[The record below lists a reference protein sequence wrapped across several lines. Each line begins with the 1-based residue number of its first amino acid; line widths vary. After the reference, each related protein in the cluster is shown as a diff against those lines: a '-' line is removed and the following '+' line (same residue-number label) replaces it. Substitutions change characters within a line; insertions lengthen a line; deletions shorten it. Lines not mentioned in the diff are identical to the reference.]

1 MNIVGDAIG
10 TTMPRLEAL
19 GKATGRAQYTDD
31 ITLPGM
37 LFGVI
42 VGSPHSH
49 ARIVFYDITKALAVP
64 GVKAVV
70 TGADLETRY
79 MGLLVKDETVLAKE
93 RVRYSGEPVAAV
105 AATSFAA
112 AQQASRLIEIEY
124 EELPAVFSPEE
135 AMAPDAPILHE
146 NYATYFKVFAPVCE
160 GNVLSHAEL
169 STGDIGKGWEQS
181 DLILENVYET
191 QAQYHAYLEP
201 VAAIAQ
207 VDPEGKVTVW
217 SSTQSVFRTQANI
230 SDSLG
235 LPRSRIRAIGPN
247 VGGGF
252 GAKSEATVQPLA
264 VLLAQRTGRPVKVVL
279 DRSED
284 MLTMRSRHPALMR
297 IKSGVK
303 RDGTFVAQEFDLIMD
318 GGAYADDSPAVM
330 MFALYFA
337 AGPYRIPHTRS
348 VGKVV
353 YTNKLRAG
361 AFRGFGNPQA
371 SFARELQID
380 EIAERLGIDPI
391 EIRLKNVL
399 QQGDRWIGGHA
410 IDTASIGECLEKAR
424 DASGWSKR
432 RGEGGSL
439 TTNGRRKGIG
449 VAAVAHICGFLAT
462 SAIVRLLEDG
472 TVTVNCGAVDI
483 GQGSDTVIAQMCAG
497 ALGLSVDRINVV
509 GPDTDASPYN
519 SGTNA
524 SRVTYMLGRAVGEAA
539 EIVKKKIFKH
549 ASVLLEC
556 DESDLEL
563 RPGGK
568 VGVVGAPGISASF
581 FDVSIRAHWG
591 AGGPIIGE
599 SALVFDAGELDPKYA
614 FTKGF
619 MSWASCGVYTFGAQI
634 VEVEVDETT
643 GKVEVAQVWSAHDVG
658 RAINP
663 GAVEGQ
669 IQGGVVQALGY
680 SLFEEMVWDGGRLV
694 NPSFMDYKI
703 PGALD
708 VPSRISNSIIIE
720 NPELTHPFGAK
731 GIGEPPIV
739 GVAPAVANAVSHATG
754 VRVRRLPVTPER
766 VLRGLLEKDPMA
778 GGA

>member
-1 MNIVGDAIG
+1 MNIVGEMIG

-19 GKATGRAQYTDD
+19 SKATGRAQYTDD
-31 ITLPGM
+31 IVLPGM
-37 LFGVI
+37 LFGAI
-42 VGSPHSH
+42 VSSPHSH
-49 ARIVFYDITKALAVP
+49 ARVVSYDTSKALAVP

-70 TGADLETRY
+70 TGADLEARY
-79 MGLLVKDETVLAKE
+79 MGLLVKDETVLAKD

-112 AQQASRLIEIEY
+112 AQAAARLVEIEY
-124 EELPAVFSPEE
+124 EELPAVFTPDE
-135 AMAPDAPILHE
+135 AMAAGAPILHE
-146 NYATYFKVFAPVCE
+146 HYDSYFKVFAPVSD
-160 GNVLSHAEL
+160 GNVLASSEI
-169 STGDIGKGWEQS
+169 STGDVEKGWAES
-181 DLILENVYET
+181 DLIVENVYET

-207 VDPEGKVTVW
+207 VEPEGKVTVW

-235 LPRSRIRAIGPN
+235 LPRSRIRAIGPR

-279 DRSED
+279 DRSDD

-297 IKSGVK
+297 IKSGVR
-303 RDGTFVAQEFDLIMD
+303 RDGTFVAQEFDVVMD

-348 VGKVV
+348 AGKVV

-371 SFARELQID
+371 SFARESQID

-424 DASGWSKR
+424 DASGWVKR
-432 RGEGGSL
+432 RAISGSVVS
-439 TTNGRRKGIG
+439 GRRKGIG

-472 TVTVNCGAVDI
+472 TVSVNCGAVDI
-483 GQGSDTVIAQMCAG
+483 GQGSDTAIAQMCAG
-497 ALGLSVDRINVV
+497 ALGLTVDRVNIVD
-509 GPDTDASPYN
+509 PDTDASPYN

-549 ASVLLEC
+549 ASALLEC

-563 RPGGK
+563 RPGGV
-568 VGVVGAPGISASF
+568 VGVVGAPGIKTSF
-581 FDVSIRAHWG
+581 LDVSLRAHWG
-591 AGGPIIGE
+591 TGGPIIGE
-599 SALVFDAGELDPKYA
+599 SAFVFDAGELDPKYA

-634 VEVEVDETT
+634 VEVQVDEIT
-643 GKVEVAQVWSAHDVG
+643 GKVDVTNVWSAHDVG

-669 IQGGVVQALGY
+669 IQGGVVQGLGY
-680 SLFEEMVWDGGRLV
+680 SLFEEMVWDGGRLA

-703 PGALD
+703 PGSLD
-708 VPSRISNSIIIE
+708 VPPKITSIIIE
-720 NPELTHPFGAK
+720 NPESTHPFGAK

-739 GVAPAVANAVSHATG
+739 GVAPAVANAVSHAAG

-766 VLRGLLEKDPMA
+766 VLRGLLKKQ
-778 GGA
+778 

>member
-1 MNIVGDAIG
+1 MSTVEEMIG
-10 TTMPRLEAL
+10 RTMPRLEAL
-19 GKATGRAQYTDD
+19 SKAIGSAQFTDD

-37 LFGVI
+37 LFGAI

-49 ARIVFYDITKALAVP
+49 ARILSYNISEALAVP

-70 TGADLETRY
+70 TGTDIETRY
-79 MGLLVKDETVLAKE
+79 MGLLVKDETVLAKD

-105 AATSFAA
+105 AATSWAA
-112 AQQASRLIEIEY
+112 AKEAARRIEIEY
-124 EELPAVFSPEE
+124 AELPAVFSPEQ
-135 AMAPDAPILHE
+135 AMAADAPILHE
-146 NYATYFKVFAPVCE
+146 NYRNYFKVFNAISE
-160 GNVLSHAEL
+160 GNVLAGSEL
-169 STGDIGKGWEQS
+169 STGDINRGWEES
-181 DLILENVYET
+181 DLVVENVYET

-201 VAAIAQ
+201 VGAIAQ
-207 VDPEGKVTVW
+207 VDPEGKITVW

-230 SDSLG
+230 SDALG
-235 LPRSRIRAIGPN
+235 LPRSRIRAIGPR

-252 GAKSEATVQPLA
+252 GAKSEATVQPIA
-264 VLLAQRTGRPVKVVL
+264 VLLAQRTKRPVKIVL

-284 MLTMRSRHPALMR
+284 MLTMRSRHPAIMR

-303 RDGTFVAQEFDLIMD
+303 RDGTFVAQELDLIMD

-353 YTNKLRAG
+353 YTNKQRAG

-371 SFARELQID
+371 SFARESQID
-380 EIAERLGIDPI
+380 EIAEQLGIDPI

-410 IDTASIGECLEKAR
+410 IDAASIGECLEKAR
-424 DASGWSKR
+424 TASGWAR
-432 RGEGGSL
+432 RRMVSSTPGS
-439 TTNGRRKGIG
+439 GRRKGVG
-449 VAAVAHICGFLAT
+449 VTAVAHMCGFLAT

-472 TVTVNCGAVDI
+472 TVTINCGAVDI

-497 ALGLSVDRINVV
+497 ALGLAVDKINMVA
-509 GPDTDASPYN
+509 PDTDASPYN

-524 SRVTYMLGRAVGEAA
+524 SRVTYMLGRAVGEATA
-539 EIVKKKIFKH
+539 KIKKQLFEH
-549 ASVLLEC
+549 AAALLEC
-556 DESDLEL
+556 DRADLEL
-563 RPGGK
+563 RPGGRI
-568 VGVVGAPGISASF
+568 GIIGAPAITTSFVDISL
-581 FDVSIRAHWG
+581 RAHWVT
-591 AGGPIIGE
+591 GGPIIGE
-599 SALVFDAGELDPKYA
+599 SSFVFDAGELDPKYA

-619 MSWASCGVYTFGAQI
+619 MSWASLGVYTFGAQI

-643 GKVEVAQVWSAHDVG
+643 GKVDVTQVWSVHDVG

-669 IQGGVVQALGY
+669 IQGGVVQGLGY

-708 VPSRISNSIIIE
+708 VPPKIDAIIIE
-720 NPELTHPFGAK
+720 NRESTHPFGAK
-731 GIGEPPIV
+731 GVGEPPIV
-739 GVAPAVANAVSHATG
+739 GIAPAIANAVRHAVG
-754 VRVRRLPVTPER
+754 VRIRRLPLTPER
-766 VLRGLLEKDPMA
+766 VLCGLMEKPA
-778 GGA
+778 

>member
-1 MNIVGDAIG
+1 M
-10 TTMPRLEAL
+10 
-19 GKATGRAQYTDD
+19 
-31 ITLPGM
+31 
-37 LFGVI
+37 
-42 VGSPHSH
+42 
-49 ARIVFYDITKALAVP
+49 
-64 GVKAVV
+64 V
-70 TGADLETRY
+70 TGADIETRY
-79 MGLLVKDETVLAKE
+79 MGLLVKDETVLAKD

-112 AQQASRLIEIEY
+112 AQAAARLIEIEY

-135 AMAPDAPILHE
+135 AMAPNAPILHE
-146 NYATYFKVFAPVCE
+146 NYNDYFKVFAAISD
-160 GNVLSHAEL
+160 GNILAKSEI
-169 STGDIGKGWEQS
+169 STGDINKGWSES
-181 DLILENVYET
+181 DLIVENVYET
-191 QAQYHAYLEP
+191 QPQYHAYLEP

-235 LPRSRIRAIGPN
+235 LPRSRVRAIGPR

-252 GAKSEATVQPLA
+252 GAKSEATVQPVA
-264 VLLAQRTGRPVKVVL
+264 VLLAQRTGRPVKIVL

-284 MLTMRSRHPALMR
+284 MLTMRSRHPAVMR

-303 RDGTFVAQEFDLIMD
+303 RDGTFVAQEFDMVMD

-371 SFARELQID
+371 SFARESQID

-391 EIRLKNVL
+391 EIRLKNVIK
-399 QQGDRWIGGHA
+399 QGDRWIGGHP
-410 IDTASIGECLEKAR
+410 IDTASIGQCLEEAR
-424 DASGWSKR
+424 KASGWIKR
-432 RGEGGSL
+432 RAEGGSV
-439 TTNGRRKGIG
+439 TNGRCKGIG
-449 VAAVAHICGFLAT
+449 VAAVAHICACLAT

-472 TVTVNCGAVDI
+472 TVSVNCGAVDI

-497 ALGLSVDRINVV
+497 ALGLSVDRINIV

-539 EIVKKKIFKH
+539 EVVKKKIFKH
-549 ASVLLEC
+549 AAALLEC
-556 DESDLEL
+556 DEADLEL

-568 VGVVGAPGISASF
+568 IGVVGAPGMSTTF
-581 FDVSIRAHWG
+581 LDVSLRAHWG
-591 AGGPIIGE
+591 TGGPIIGE
-599 SALVFDAGELDPKYA
+599 SAFVFDAGELDPKYA

-634 VEVEVDETT
+634 VEVEVDEIT
-643 GKVEVAQVWSAHDVG
+643 GRVDVAQVWSAHDVG

-669 IQGGVVQALGY
+669 IQGGVVQGLGY
-680 SLFEEMVWDGGRLV
+680 SLFEEMVWDGGRLA

-708 VPSRISNSIIIE
+708 VPPLINSIIIE
-720 NPELTHPFGAK
+720 NPEIDA
-731 GIGEPPIV
+731 
-739 GVAPAVANAVSHATG
+739 S
-754 VRVRRLPVTPER
+754 VRCQGHR
-766 VLRGLLEKDPMA
+766 
-778 GGA
+778 